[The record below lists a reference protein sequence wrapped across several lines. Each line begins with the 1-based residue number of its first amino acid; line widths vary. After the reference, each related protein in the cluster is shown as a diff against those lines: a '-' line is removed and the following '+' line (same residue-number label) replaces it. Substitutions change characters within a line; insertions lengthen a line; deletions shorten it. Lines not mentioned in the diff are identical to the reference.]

1 MTITTNNIGKKE
13 NDVKLE
19 DYEVQDNTTSEEIE
33 ELKEVKKINN
43 EIDDLKLNI
52 KDYLSDDSI
61 KKILK
66 NYPDDL
72 DNQEKNSKHFKGNIM
87 IDVGNLTPEEIE
99 KRIELEKNRNPNIP
113 INSIGLVELSD
124 RITDNELE
132 TFEISKTIDNLKIK
146 ISDLTQEKE
155 LIILKYQQ
163 DIYSPEK
170 KKDYPNETS
179 RVTALNEELSKD
191 TKYNLI
197 EKEIKTIE
205 KTITDL
211 GYLKD
216 KNNILKSNFKRL
228 YDIKMRP
235 VYALDNN
242 SCSKGTLTENQLK
255 SLINNI
261 DETIKKYEKYTK

>member
-163 DIYSPEK
+163 DIYSLEK
-170 KKDYPNETS
+170 KKDYPTETS
-179 RVTALNEELSKD
+179 RTTAL
-191 TKYNLI
+191 
-197 EKEIKTIE
+197 KEN
-205 KTITDL
+205 
-211 GYLKD
+211 Y
-216 KNNILKSNFKRL
+216 
-228 YDIKMRP
+228 
-235 VYALDNN
+235 
-242 SCSKGTLTENQLK
+242 
-255 SLINNI
+255 
-261 DETIKKYEKYTK
+261 